1 MTKSPSEPR
10 FPKVGD
16 YPKEKPAT
24 RTYSVLPARA
34 IQDDSLSHNTLRVLG
49 AICIHTNA
57 YGICWPSLLT
67 LARHVNVRAETVSRH
82 VQKLIKAGYIRKLQ
96 RKAYPIHVKRK
107 SPGITNRYQVLFNGN
122 DPLPTKEQFEA
133 PRPKIVEEPS
143 QLADN
148 DDNNKRSG
156 GLGDGKTDFRSLA
169 HAFRAGVERAS
180 GAVRMADKSLQT
192 AQMLGSQGVTA
203 DEVRDAAIA
212 MTRENLRRGAS
223 PPMTLEQVA
232 KWAKLYKN

>member
-1 MTKSPSEPR
+1 MTKSHSEPR
-10 FPKVGD
+10 FPKVSD
-16 YPKEKPAT
+16 YPKEKPPT

-34 IQDDSLSHNTLRVLG
+34 VQDDNLAHNTLRVLG

-67 LARHVNVRAETVSRH
+67 LARHVSLRAETVSRH

-96 RKAYPIHVKRK
+96 RKAYPIHIKRK

-143 QLADN
+143 QVETQS
-148 DDNNKRSG
+148 DNNKRSG
-156 GLGDGKTDFRSLA
+156 GLGDNKTDFRSLA

-180 GAVRMADKSLQT
+180 GVVRMADKSLKT
-192 AQMLGSQGVTA
+192 AQILGSQGVTA
-203 DEVRDAAIA
+203 DQVRDAAVA
-212 MTRENLRRGAS
+212 MTRHQLQRGAA

-232 KWAKLYKN
+232 RWAKLYKN